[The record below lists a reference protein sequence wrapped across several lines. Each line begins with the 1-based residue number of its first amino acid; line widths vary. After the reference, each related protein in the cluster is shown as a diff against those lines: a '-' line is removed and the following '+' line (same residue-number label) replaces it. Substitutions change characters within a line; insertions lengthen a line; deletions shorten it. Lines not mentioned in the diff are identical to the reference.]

1 MNADFLESLSFNFGP
16 EIMEAFADASV
27 LEIMLND
34 DGKVWIERFGRP
46 MEQHCTLSS
55 SLALNV
61 FQLLATANHV
71 TVGEHRP
78 SLQAVLPAERFG
90 GARFQGFLP
99 PVAGS
104 PTFCIRKRPTRVF
117 TMTDYVSRG
126 ILPEAGASALREAI
140 RTRKNIVVVG
150 GTGSGKTTFVN
161 ALQHELSLI
170 CPHERQLV
178 LEDTREIQ
186 SDNPNTVY
194 LTATDAV
201 TLADLI
207 VGALRYRPDRI
218 HIGEVRDGAAL
229 NLLKAWNTGHPGGIG
244 TYHADS
250 AEEALPR
257 MEELVEEATPAPKQ
271 ALIGRAL
278 DVIVYLRK
286 TPEGRKVTDILGVEK
301 WDGNAREYITFNLLN
316 AQEQP

>member
-1 MNADFLESLSFNFGP
+1 MSPWENTARRSRRRFLRRNSVER
-16 EIMEAFADASV
+16 AF
-27 LEIMLND
+27 
-34 DGKVWIERFGRP
+34 R
-46 MEQHCTLSS
+46 
-55 SLALNV
+55 
-61 FQLLATANHV
+61 ATCLRWR
-71 TVGEHRP
+71 T
-78 SLQAVLPAERFG
+78 
-90 GARFQGFLP
+90 
-99 PVAGS
+99 
-104 PTFCIRKRPTRVF
+104 TFCIRKRPTRVF
-117 TMTDYVSRG
+117 TLADYVSGG
-126 ILPEAGASALREAI
+126 ILSEKGADVLRDAI
-140 RTRKNIVVVG
+140 LAHKNIVVVG

-161 ALQHELSLI
+161 ALQHELFLL
-170 CPHERQLV
+170 CPQERQLV

-194 LTATDAV
+194 LTASDTV

-207 VGALRYRPDRI
+207 FGALRYRPDRI

-278 DVIVYLRK
+278 DVIVYITKR
-286 TPEGRKVTDILGVEK
+286 PEGRRVTDILGVK
-301 WDGNAREYITFNLLN
+301 GWDAKNGEYNIFNLL
-316 AQEQP
+316 

>member
-1 MNADFLESLSFNFGP
+1 MNRDFIEPLEFNFGP
-16 EIMEAFADASV
+16 EIMQAFADPAV

-34 DGKVWIERFGRP
+34 DGKVWIERFGQP
-46 MEQHCTLSS
+46 MEQLPPLNASM
-55 SLALNV
+55 ALNV
-61 FQLLATANHV
+61 FQLLATGNHV

-78 SLQAVLPAERFG
+78 ALQAVLPPETFG
-90 GARFQGFLP
+90 GARFQGYLP
-99 PVAGS
+99 PVADR

-117 TMTDYVSRG
+117 TLADYVSGG
-126 ILPEAGASALREAI
+126 ILSEKGAEVLREAI
-140 RTRKNIVVVG
+140 LTHKNIVVVG

-161 ALQHELSLI
+161 ALQHELFLL

-194 LTATDAV
+194 LTATDTV

-207 VGALRYRPDRI
+207 FGALRYRPDRI

-271 ALIGRAL
+271 PLIGRAL
-278 DVIVYLRK
+278 DVIVYITK
-286 TPEGRKVTDILGVEK
+286 SPEGRKVTDIISVNG
-301 WDGNAREYITFNLLN
+301 WDGKTQEYNTVNLLK
-316 AQEQP
+316 

>member
-1 MNADFLESLSFNFGP
+1 MNTDFLESLEFNFGP
-16 EIMEAFADASV
+16 EIMAAFADPSV

-34 DGKVWIERFGRP
+34 DGKVWIERFGRE
-46 MEQHCTLSS
+46 MEQISPLNP

-61 FQLLATANHV
+61 FQLLATGNHV

-78 SLQAVLPAERFG
+78 SLQAVLPPERFG
-90 GARFQGFLP
+90 GARFQGYLP
-99 PVAGS
+99 PVADR

-117 TMTDYVSRG
+117 TLADYVSGG
-126 ILPEAGASALREAI
+126 ILSEKGAEVLREAI
-140 RTRKNIVVVG
+140 LTHKNIVVVG

-161 ALQHELSLI
+161 ALQHELFLL
-170 CPHERQLV
+170 CPQERQLV

-194 LTATDAV
+194 LTASDTV

-207 VGALRYRPDRI
+207 FGALRYRPDRI

-271 ALIGRAL
+271 PLIGRAL
-278 DVIVYLRK
+278 DVIVYITKR
-286 TPEGRKVTDILGVEK
+286 PEGRRVTDILGVK
-301 WDGNAREYITFNLLN
+301 GWDAKNGEYNIFNLL
-316 AQEQP
+316 

>member
-1 MNADFLESLSFNFGP
+1 MNTDFLESLEFNFGP
-16 EIMEAFADASV
+16 EIMAAFADPSV

-34 DGKVWIERFGRP
+34 DGKVWIERFGRE
-46 MEQHCTLSS
+46 MEQISPLNP

-61 FQLLATANHV
+61 FQLLATGNHV

-78 SLQAVLPAERFG
+78 SLQAVLPPERFG
-90 GARFQGFLP
+90 GARFQGYLP
-99 PVAGS
+99 PVADR

-117 TMTDYVSRG
+117 TLADYVSGG
-126 ILPEAGASALREAI
+126 ILSEKGAEVLREAI
-140 RTRKNIVVVG
+140 LTHKNIVVVG

-161 ALQHELSLI
+161 ALQHELFLL
-170 CPHERQLV
+170 CPQERQLV

-194 LTATDAV
+194 LTASDTV

-207 VGALRYRPDRI
+207 FGALRYRPDRI

-271 ALIGRAL
+271 PLIGRAL
-278 DVIVYLRK
+278 DVIVYITK
-286 TPEGRKVTDILGVEK
+286 SPEGRKVTDILGVK
-301 WDGNAREYITFNLLN
+301 GWDAKNGEYNIFNLL
-316 AQEQP
+316 

>member
-1 MNADFLESLSFNFGP
+1 MNRDFIESLEFNFGP
-16 EIMEAFADASV
+16 EIMQAFADPAV

-34 DGKVWIERFGRP
+34 DGKVWIERFGQP
-46 MEQHCTLSS
+46 MEQLPPLNASM
-55 SLALNV
+55 ALNV
-61 FQLLATANHV
+61 FQLLATGNHV

-78 SLQAVLPAERFG
+78 ALQAVLPPETFG
-90 GARFQGFLP
+90 GARFQGYLP
-99 PVAGS
+99 PVADR

-117 TMTDYVSRG
+117 TLADYVSGG
-126 ILPEAGASALREAI
+126 ILSEKGAEVLREAI
-140 RTRKNIVVVG
+140 LTHKNIVVVG

-161 ALQHELSLI
+161 ALQHELFLL

-194 LTATDAV
+194 LTATDTV

-207 VGALRYRPDRI
+207 FGALRYRPDRI

-271 ALIGRAL
+271 PLIGRAL
-278 DVIVYLRK
+278 DVIVYITK
-286 TPEGRKVTDILGVEK
+286 SPEGRKVTDIISVNG
-301 WDGNAREYITFNLLN
+301 WDGKTQEYNTVNLLK
-316 AQEQP
+316 

>member
-1 MNADFLESLSFNFGP
+1 MNTDFLESLEFNFGP
-16 EIMEAFADASV
+16 EIMAAFADPSV

-34 DGKVWIERFGRP
+34 DGKVWIERFGRE
-46 MEQHCTLSS
+46 MEQLSPLNP

-61 FQLLATANHV
+61 FQLLATGNHV

-78 SLQAVLPAERFG
+78 SLQAALPPEKFG
-90 GARFQGFLP
+90 GARFQGYLP
-99 PVAGS
+99 PVADR

-117 TMTDYVSRG
+117 TLADYVSGG
-126 ILPEAGASALREAI
+126 ILSEKGADVLRDAI
-140 RTRKNIVVVG
+140 LAHKNIVVVG

-161 ALQHELSLI
+161 ALQHELFLL
-170 CPHERQLV
+170 CPQERQLV

-194 LTATDAV
+194 LTASDTV

-207 VGALRYRPDRI
+207 FGALRYRPDRI

-278 DVIVYLRK
+278 DVIVYITKR
-286 TPEGRKVTDILGVEK
+286 PEGRRVTDILGVK
-301 WDGNAREYITFNLLN
+301 GWDAKNGEYNIFNLL
-316 AQEQP
+316 